1 MEIFIDLLKIILPAT
16 LVLFAMYLTTKSF
29 LTKDFEKRVVE
40 LKLKNTDII
49 LPIRLQA
56 YERMSLFLERISPH
70 NLVIRVNEPGLEVS
84 HFHQKLLMEIRTE
97 YNHNLSQQIYMSDHS
112 WNLIKKAMEDVM
124 SVINTAA
131 LNVPNDAKSI
141 ELAKM
146 TFEFLMQRNQDPI
159 APALKYIKDEIRVVF

>member
-1 MEIFIDLLKIILPAT
+1 MEILIDLLKIILPAA

-56 YERMSLFLERISPH
+56 YERMCLFLERISPH
-70 NLVIRVNEPGLEVS
+70 NLVIRVNEPGLEAS

-97 YNHNLSQQIYMSDHS
+97 YNHNLSQQIYMSDNS

-131 LNVPNDAKSI
+131 LNVPSDAKSI

-159 APALKYIKDEIRVVF
+159 APALKYLKDEIRVVF